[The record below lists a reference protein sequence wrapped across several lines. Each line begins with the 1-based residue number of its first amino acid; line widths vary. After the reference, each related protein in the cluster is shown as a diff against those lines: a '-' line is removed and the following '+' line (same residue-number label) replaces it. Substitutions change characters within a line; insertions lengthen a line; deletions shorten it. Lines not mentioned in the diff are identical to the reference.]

1 MKKTYTMIAA
11 LLAVAMIVLL
21 TGCGAG
27 AEKSPAGTENG
38 LTGTW
43 AYTDSENEFG
53 AVYVLREDG
62 AGTYTMTVGEQTVT
76 YELRYRIDGD
86 HLLVTYVN
94 NEIFTED
101 DVFDS
106 TFRFQGPDTLILED
120 SFGEELSF
128 ARQ

>member
-62 AGTYTMTVGEQTVT
+62 TGTYTMTVGEQTET
-76 YELRYRIDGD
+76 ISWSPS
-86 HLLVTYVN
+86 
-94 NEIFTED
+94 
-101 DVFDS
+101 S
-106 TFRFQGPDTLILED
+106 TTRSSPRTTCSTAPSASRAPIP
-120 SFGEELSF
+120 
-128 ARQ
+128 

>member
-53 AVYVLREDG
+53 AVYVLREQAD
-62 AGTYTMTVGEQTVT
+62 AVKALFEGTDVQV
-76 YELRYRIDGD
+76 I
-86 HLLVTYVN
+86 
-94 NEIFTED
+94 ITEN
-101 DVFDS
+101 
-106 TFRFQGPDTLILED
+106 
-120 SFGEELSF
+120 
-128 ARQ
+128 

>member
-38 LTGTW
+38 LTG
-43 AYTDSENEFG
+43 
-53 AVYVLREDG
+53 
-62 AGTYTMTVGEQTVT
+62 YTMTVGEQTVT

-94 NEIFTED
+94 NEIFAED